1 MTESTM
7 METDNSTNTTTTTTK
22 EVNDDQMIKD
32 QKSQTLIANV
42 HLIKKSVE
50 VKGEPRFIANV
61 FRQVS
66 SRSRSLID
74 LKTHREQISRSIVC
88 F

>member
-1 MTESTM
+1 

-66 SRSRSLID
+66 LALVHLLISKHAGNRSHAL
-74 LKTHREQISRSIVC
+74 
-88 F
+88 

>member
-22 EVNDDQMIKD
+22 EVNDDQMIED

-66 SRSRSLID
+66 LALVHLLISKHAGNRSHAL
-74 LKTHREQISRSIVC
+74 
-88 F
+88 